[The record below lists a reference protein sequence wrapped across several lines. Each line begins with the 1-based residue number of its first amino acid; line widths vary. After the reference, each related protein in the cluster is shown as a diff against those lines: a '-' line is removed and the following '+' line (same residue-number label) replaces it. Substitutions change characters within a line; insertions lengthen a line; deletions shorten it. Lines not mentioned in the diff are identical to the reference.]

1 MDMSEMEGSAQLER
15 VSSDVES
22 YGAWKSELRAVIAE
36 YQLWSQRQQ
45 LLSPELEEQLL
56 LLEDYLQQD
65 KIQLAFVGEFSRGKT
80 ELINALFFADYG
92 RRLLPSHLGR
102 TTMCP
107 TELFFDDKAESA
119 YVRLLPIDTRIEEFS
134 LQYYL
139 NRPEYWVEVPFNSA
153 DPEQMAE
160 SLKRVTETQQLS
172 REDAMDLGFD
182 LDFLE
187 VRGGTEN
194 AGHGNDDDVVV
205 PAWRHALVN
214 FDHPLLRQGL
224 TILDTPGLNALGC
237 EPDLTLN
244 LLPECQGVIF
254 MLNAD
259 AGVTSTDLQI
269 WNEYIANL
277 RNMPNAGLF
286 AVLNKIDGVWDA
298 LESDEYNAQAVARLR
313 ELTAQQL
320 DINEEHV
327 LALSAKLGLQA
338 KIMENPDNLIK
349 SQLGSLEHVLSTEIV
364 GHKET
369 CMRNR
374 VVRALMAVIQQSKSN
389 LNENRLALEEQRK
402 IFQMDYGQAC
412 ERVKLHVKNAKQ
424 TQLYYQQQL
433 ELLKRSRDVLVRR
446 RKVLLR
452 TVQKEHIER
461 YREQLKKELKE
472 SWTSLGMSTAI
483 KNFFVKAKTDLQR
496 QELEAAEID
505 LEIQQIYFDYKK
517 LESTGVEL
525 KPPVFA
531 IAGLLEKL
539 DLIEKQALASHSR
552 LNVLLLSQGK
562 ATQRFF
568 NSVVLEVENIFADA
582 AEDANL
588 WLRLALQPLIL
599 HTREKKGFLEN
610 QIAQCKQFSE
620 AGKKTQEQLAALDK
634 LIVRTDEKKQEL
646 HTFILRVQEPP
657 LLQ

>member
-1 MDMSEMEGSAQLER
+1 MEESAPLER

-22 YGAWKSELRAVIAE
+22 YGAWKNELRAVIAE
-36 YQLWSQRQQ
+36 YQMWSQRQQ
-45 LLSPELEEQLL
+45 LLSPELDEQLL

-107 TELFFDDKAESA
+107 TELFFDDKADSG

-172 REDAMDLGFD
+172 REEAMDLGFD
-182 LDFLE
+182 LNFLE
-187 VRGGTEN
+187 VCGEAENTEHDN
-194 AGHGNDDDVVV
+194 NHVVV

-269 WNEYIANL
+269 WNEYISNL

-286 AVLNKIDGVWDA
+286 AVLNKIDGVWDV

-320 DINEEHV
+320 DIHEEHV

-338 KIMENPDNLIK
+338 KIMENSDNLIK
-349 SQLGSLEHVLSTEIV
+349 SQLGSLEHVLSTEVV
-364 GHKET
+364 GHKEA

-374 VVRALMAVIQQSKSN
+374 VVRALVASIQQSKFS

-402 IFQMDYGQAC
+402 IFQMDYGQARK
-412 ERVKLHVKNAKQ
+412 RVKLHVQNAKQ
-424 TQLYYQQQL
+424 AQLHYQQQL
-433 ELLKRSRDVLVRR
+433 ELLKGSRDVLVLR
-446 RKVLLR
+446 RKALLR
-452 TVQKEHIER
+452 AVQQEHIER
-461 YREQLKKELKE
+461 YREQVKKELKE

-496 QELEAAEID
+496 LGLGAAEID

-517 LESTGVEL
+517 LEDTGVEL
-525 KPPVFA
+525 KPSTFD
-531 IAGLLEKL
+531 IGSLLEKL
-539 DLIEKQALASHSR
+539 DLIEKQALTSHSR

-568 NSVVLEVENIFADA
+568 NSVVLEVENIFANA
-582 AEDANL
+582 TEDVNL

-599 HTREKKGFLEN
+599 HTREKKAFLEN
-610 QIAQCKQFSE
+610 QVAQCKQFSE
-620 AGKKTQEQLAALDK
+620 LGKKTQEQLAALDK

-646 HTFILRVQEPP
+646 QAFILRIQEPP

>member
-1 MDMSEMEGSAQLER
+1 MEESAPLER

-22 YGAWKSELRAVIAE
+22 YGVWKNELRAVIAE
-36 YQLWSQRQQ
+36 YQVWSQRQQ

-107 TELFFDDKAESA
+107 TELFFDDKADSA

-153 DPEQMAE
+153 NPEQMAE

-172 REDAMDLGFD
+172 REEAMDLGFD

-187 VRGGTEN
+187 VRGGDKN
-194 AGHGNDDDVVV
+194 AEHGNDDVVV

-269 WNEYIANL
+269 WNEYISNL

-286 AVLNKIDGVWDA
+286 AVLNKIDGVWDV

-338 KIMENPDNLIK
+338 KIMEDSDNLIK
-349 SQLGSLEHVLSTEIV
+349 SQLGSLEHVLSTEVV
-364 GHKET
+364 GHKEA

-374 VVRALMAVIQQSKSN
+374 VVRALMAAIQQSKSS

-402 IFQMDYGQAC
+402 IFQMDYGQAR
-412 ERVKLHVKNAKQ
+412 ERVKLHVQNAKQ
-424 TQLYYQQQL
+424 AQLHYQQQL
-433 ELLKRSRDVLVRR
+433 ELLKGSRDVLVLR
-446 RKVLLR
+446 RKALLR
-452 TVQKEHIER
+452 TVRQEHIER
-461 YREQLKKELKE
+461 YREQVKKELKE

-496 QELEAAEID
+496 LGLGAAEID
-505 LEIQQIYFDYKK
+505 LEIQQIYVDYKK
-517 LESTGVEL
+517 LEDTGVEL
-525 KPPVFA
+525 KPPTFDIVR
-531 IAGLLEKL
+531 LLEKL

-599 HTREKKGFLEN
+599 HTREKKGFLEK

-620 AGKKTQEQLAALDK
+620 TGKKTQEQLAALDK

-646 HTFILRVQEPP
+646 QAFILRVQEPP

>member
-1 MDMSEMEGSAQLER
+1 MDMSEMEESAPLER

-22 YGAWKSELRAVIAE
+22 YGAWKNELRAVIAE
-36 YQLWSQRQQ
+36 YQVWSQRQQ

-107 TELFFDDKAESA
+107 TELFFDDKADSA

-139 NRPEYWVEVPFNSA
+139 SRPEYWIEVPFNSA
-153 DPEQMAE
+153 NPEQMAE

-182 LDFLE
+182 LNFLE
-187 VRGGTEN
+187 VRGGAENTE
-194 AGHGNDDDVVV
+194 HGNDDVVV

-269 WNEYIANL
+269 WNEYISNL

-286 AVLNKIDGVWDA
+286 AVLNKIDGVWDV

-338 KIMENPDNLIK
+338 KIMEDSDNLIK
-349 SQLGSLEHVLSTEIV
+349 SQLGSLEHVLSTEVV
-364 GHKET
+364 GHKEA

-374 VVRALMAVIQQSKSN
+374 VVRALMAAIQQSKSS

-402 IFQMDYGQAC
+402 IFQMDYGQAR
-412 ERVKLHVKNAKQ
+412 ERVKLHVQNAKQ
-424 TQLYYQQQL
+424 AQLYYQRQL
-433 ELLKRSRDVLVRR
+433 ELLKGSRDVLVLR
-446 RKVLLR
+446 RKALLR
-452 TVQKEHIER
+452 TVQQEHIER
-461 YREQLKKELKE
+461 YREQVKKELKE

-483 KNFFVKAKTDLQR
+483 KNFFVKAKTDLR
-496 QELEAAEID
+496 RLGLGAAEID

-517 LESTGVEL
+517 LEDTGVEL
-525 KPPVFA
+525 KPPTFD
-531 IAGLLEKL
+531 IDWLLEKL

-599 HTREKKGFLEN
+599 HTREKKGFLEK

-620 AGKKTQEQLAALDK
+620 TGKKTQEQLVALDK

-646 HTFILRVQEPP
+646 QAFILRVQEPP

>member
-1 MDMSEMEGSAQLER
+1 MDMSEMEESAPLER

-22 YGAWKSELRAVIAE
+22 YGAWKNELRAVIAE
-36 YQLWSQRQQ
+36 YQVWSQRQQ

-107 TELFFDDKAESA
+107 TELFFDDKADSA

-139 NRPEYWVEVPFNSA
+139 NRPEYWIEVPFNSA
-153 DPEQMAE
+153 NPEQMAE

-182 LDFLE
+182 LNFLE
-187 VRGGTEN
+187 VRGGAENTE
-194 AGHGNDDDVVV
+194 HGNDDVVV

-269 WNEYIANL
+269 WNEYISNL

-286 AVLNKIDGVWDA
+286 AVLNKIDGVWDV

-338 KIMENPDNLIK
+338 KIMEDSDNLIK
-349 SQLGSLEHVLSTEIV
+349 SQLGSLEHVLSTEVV
-364 GHKET
+364 GHKEA

-374 VVRALMAVIQQSKSN
+374 VVRALMAAIQQSKSS

-402 IFQMDYGQAC
+402 IFQMDYGQAR
-412 ERVKLHVKNAKQ
+412 ERVKLHVQNAKQ
-424 TQLYYQQQL
+424 AQLYYQRQL
-433 ELLKRSRDVLVRR
+433 ELLKGSRDVLVLR
-446 RKVLLR
+446 RKALLR
-452 TVQKEHIER
+452 TVQQEHIER
-461 YREQLKKELKE
+461 YREQVKKELKE

-483 KNFFVKAKTDLQR
+483 KNFFVKAKTDLR
-496 QELEAAEID
+496 RLGLGAAEID

-517 LESTGVEL
+517 LEDTGVEL
-525 KPPVFA
+525 KPPTFD
-531 IAGLLEKL
+531 IDWLLEKL

-599 HTREKKGFLEN
+599 HTREKKGFLEK

-620 AGKKTQEQLAALDK
+620 TGKKTQEQLAALDK
-634 LIVRTDEKKQEL
+634 LIVRTNEKKQEL
-646 HTFILRVQEPP
+646 QAFILRVQEPP

>member
-1 MDMSEMEGSAQLER
+1 MDMSDVEESAPLER

-22 YGAWKSELRAVIAE
+22 YGAWKNELRAVIAE
-36 YQLWSQRQQ
+36 YQVWSQRQQ

-107 TELFFDDKAESA
+107 TELFFDEKAESA

-139 NRPEYWVEVPFNSA
+139 NRPECWVEVPFNSA
-153 DPEQMAE
+153 NPEQMAE
-160 SLKRVTETQQLS
+160 SLKRVTETQQVS
-172 REDAMDLGFD
+172 RDEAMDLGFD
-182 LDFLE
+182 LNFLE
-187 VRGGTEN
+187 ARSGVGN
-194 AGHGNDDDVVV
+194 AEHGNDDIVI

-269 WNEYIANL
+269 WKEYISNL
-277 RNMPNAGLF
+277 RHMPNAGLF
-286 AVLNKIDGVWDA
+286 AVLNKIDGVWDV

-313 ELTAQQL
+313 ALTAKQL

-338 KIMENPDNLIK
+338 KIMENSDNLLR
-349 SQLGSLEHVLSTEIV
+349 SQLGSLEHVLSTEVI
-364 GHKET
+364 GHKEV

-374 VVRALMAVIQQSKSN
+374 VVRALMAAIQQSKSS

-402 IFQMDYGQAC
+402 IFKMDHSQAR
-412 ERVKLHVKNAKQ
+412 EQVKRHVQNAKQ
-424 TQLYYQQQL
+424 AQLHYQQQL
-433 ELLKRSRDVLVRR
+433 DLLKRSRNVLVLR
-446 RKVLLR
+446 RKTLLR
-452 TVQKEHIER
+452 TVQQEHIER
-461 YREQLKKELKE
+461 YREQVKKELRD

-483 KNFFVKAKTDLQR
+483 KNFFVKAKSDLQR
-496 QELEAAEID
+496 LRLEAAEID
-505 LEIQQIYFDYKK
+505 LEIEQIYFDYKK
-517 LESTGVEL
+517 LEDIGVEL
-525 KPPVFA
+525 KQPTFE
-531 IAGLLEKL
+531 IDRLLEKL

-552 LNVLLLSQGK
+552 LTVLLLSQGK
-562 ATQRFF
+562 TTQRFF

-599 HTREKKGFLEN
+599 YTREKKHFLEN
-610 QIAQCKQFSE
+610 QIVQCKQFSE
-620 AGKKTQEQLAALDK
+620 VGKKKQEQIDTLDK
-634 LIVRTDEKKQEL
+634 LIARADEKKQEL
-646 HTFILRVQEPP
+646 HGFILRVQEPP
-657 LLQ
+657 MLQ

>member
-1 MDMSEMEGSAQLER
+1 MDMSEMEESAPLER
-15 VSSDVES
+15 VSSDVKS
-22 YGAWKSELRAVIAE
+22 YGAWKNELRAVIAE

-139 NRPEYWVEVPFNSA
+139 NRPEYWVEVPFNNA
-153 DPEQMAE
+153 NPEQMAE
-160 SLKRVTETQQLS
+160 SLKRVTETQRLS
-172 REDAMDLGFD
+172 REEAMDLGFD
-182 LDFLE
+182 LNFLE
-187 VRGGTEN
+187 VRGGAEN
-194 AGHGNDDDVVV
+194 AEHGNDEVVV

-237 EPDLTLN
+237 EPDLALN

-259 AGVTSTDLQI
+259 AGVTSSDLQI
-269 WNEYIANL
+269 WNEYISNL

-286 AVLNKIDGVWDA
+286 AVLNKIDGVWDV
-298 LESDEYNAQAVARLR
+298 LESDEYNSKAVARLR

-320 DINEEHV
+320 DISEEHV

-349 SQLGSLEHVLSTEIV
+349 SQLGSLEHVLSTEVV
-364 GHKET
+364 GHKEA
-369 CMRNR
+369 CMRKR
-374 VVRALMAVIQQSKSN
+374 VMRALMAAIKQSKSS
-389 LNENRLALEEQRK
+389 LKENRLALEEQRK

-412 ERVKLHVKNAKQ
+412 ERVKLHVQDAKQ
-424 TQLYYQQQL
+424 AQLHYQQQL
-433 ELLKRSRDVLVRR
+433 ELLKRSRDVLVFQ

-452 TVQKEHIER
+452 TVQQEHIER
-461 YREQLKKELKE
+461 YREQVKKELKE

-483 KNFFVKAKTDLQR
+483 KNFFVKARTDFQR
-496 QELEAAEID
+496 LELGVAEID
-505 LEIQQIYFDYKK
+505 LEIQQIYFDYKM
-517 LESTGVEL
+517 LEDTGVEL
-525 KPPVFA
+525 KPPTFDLDW
-531 IAGLLEKL
+531 LLEKL
-539 DLIEKQALASHSR
+539 DLIEKQALASQSR

-562 ATQRFF
+562 TTQRFF

-582 AEDANL
+582 AEDVNL
-588 WLRLALQPLIL
+588 WLRLALQPLML

-620 AGKKTQEQLAALDK
+620 TGKKAQEQLAALDK

-646 HTFILRVQEPP
+646 HAFILRVQEPP

>member
-1 MDMSEMEGSAQLER
+1 MDMSDVEESAPLER

-22 YGAWKSELRAVIAE
+22 YGAWKNELRAVIAE
-36 YQLWSQRQQ
+36 YQVWSQRQQ

-107 TELFFDDKAESA
+107 TELFFDEKAESA

-139 NRPEYWVEVPFNSA
+139 NRPECWVEVPFNSA
-153 DPEQMAE
+153 NPEQMAE
-160 SLKRVTETQQLS
+160 SLKRVTETQQVS
-172 REDAMDLGFD
+172 RDEAMDLGFD
-182 LDFLE
+182 LNFLE
-187 VRGGTEN
+187 VRGGAEN
-194 AGHGNDDDVVV
+194 AEHGNDDIVI

-269 WNEYIANL
+269 WKEYISNL
-277 RNMPNAGLF
+277 RHMPNAGLF
-286 AVLNKIDGVWDA
+286 AVLNKIDGVWDV

-313 ELTAQQL
+313 ALTAKQL

-338 KIMENPDNLIK
+338 KIMENSDNLLR
-349 SQLGSLEHVLSTEIV
+349 SQLGSLEHVLSTEVI
-364 GHKET
+364 GHKEA

-374 VVRALMAVIQQSKSN
+374 VVRALMAAIQQSKSS

-402 IFQMDYGQAC
+402 IFKMDHSQAR
-412 ERVKLHVKNAKQ
+412 EQVKRHVQNAKQ
-424 TQLYYQQQL
+424 AQLHYQQQL
-433 ELLKRSRDVLVRR
+433 DLLKRSRNVLVLR
-446 RKVLLR
+446 RKTLLR
-452 TVQKEHIER
+452 TVQQEHIER
-461 YREQLKKELKE
+461 YREQVKKELRD

-483 KNFFVKAKTDLQR
+483 KNFFVKAKSDLQR
-496 QELEAAEID
+496 LRLEAAEID
-505 LEIQQIYFDYKK
+505 LEIEQIYFDYKK
-517 LESTGVEL
+517 LEDIGVEL
-525 KPPVFA
+525 KQPTFE
-531 IAGLLEKL
+531 IDRLLEKL

-552 LNVLLLSQGK
+552 LTVLLLSQGK
-562 ATQRFF
+562 TTQRFF

-599 HTREKKGFLEN
+599 YTREKKHFLEN
-610 QIAQCKQFSE
+610 QIVQCKQFSE
-620 AGKKTQEQLAALDK
+620 VGKKKQEQIDTLDK
-634 LIVRTDEKKQEL
+634 LIARADEKKQEL
-646 HTFILRVQEPP
+646 HGFILRVQEPP
-657 LLQ
+657 MLQ

>member
-1 MDMSEMEGSAQLER
+1 MDMSEMEERAPLER

-22 YGAWKSELRAVIAE
+22 YGAWKNELRAVIAE
-36 YQLWSQRQQ
+36 YQVWSQRQQ

-107 TELFFDDKAESA
+107 TELFFDDKADSA

-139 NRPEYWVEVPFNSA
+139 NRPEYWIEVPFNSA
-153 DPEQMAE
+153 NPEQMAE

-182 LDFLE
+182 LNFLE
-187 VRGGTEN
+187 VRGGAENTE
-194 AGHGNDDDVVV
+194 HGNDDVVV

-269 WNEYIANL
+269 WNEYISNL

-286 AVLNKIDGVWDA
+286 AVLNKIDGVWDV

-338 KIMENPDNLIK
+338 KIMEDSDNLIK
-349 SQLGSLEHVLSTEIV
+349 SQLGSLEHVLSTEVV
-364 GHKET
+364 GHKEA

-374 VVRALMAVIQQSKSN
+374 VVRALMAAIQQSKSS

-402 IFQMDYGQAC
+402 IFQMDYGQAR
-412 ERVKLHVKNAKQ
+412 ERVKLHVQNAKQ
-424 TQLYYQQQL
+424 AQLYYQRQL
-433 ELLKRSRDVLVRR
+433 ELLKGSRDVLVLR
-446 RKVLLR
+446 RKALLR
-452 TVQKEHIER
+452 TVQQEHIER
-461 YREQLKKELKE
+461 YREQVKKELKE

-483 KNFFVKAKTDLQR
+483 KNFFVKAKTDLR
-496 QELEAAEID
+496 RLGLGAAEID

-517 LESTGVEL
+517 LEDTGVEL
-525 KPPVFA
+525 KPPTFD
-531 IAGLLEKL
+531 IDWLLEKL

-599 HTREKKGFLEN
+599 HTREKKGFLEK

-620 AGKKTQEQLAALDK
+620 TGKKTQEQLVALDK

-646 HTFILRVQEPP
+646 QAFILRVQEPP

>member
-1 MDMSEMEGSAQLER
+1 MDMSEMEESAPLER

-22 YGAWKSELRAVIAE
+22 YGAWKNELRAVIAE
-36 YQLWSQRQQ
+36 YQVWSQRQQ

-107 TELFFDDKAESA
+107 TELFFDDKADSA

-139 NRPEYWVEVPFNSA
+139 NRPEYWIEVPFNSA
-153 DPEQMAE
+153 NPEQMAE

-182 LDFLE
+182 LNFLE
-187 VRGGTEN
+187 VRGGAENTE
-194 AGHGNDDDVVV
+194 HGNDDVVV

-269 WNEYIANL
+269 WNEYISNL

-286 AVLNKIDGVWDA
+286 AVLNKIDGVWDV

-338 KIMENPDNLIK
+338 KIMEDSDNLIK
-349 SQLGSLEHVLSTEIV
+349 SQLGSLEHVLSTEVV
-364 GHKET
+364 GHKEA

-374 VVRALMAVIQQSKSN
+374 VVRALMAAIQQSKSS

-402 IFQMDYGQAC
+402 IFQMDYGQAR
-412 ERVKLHVKNAKQ
+412 ERVKLHVQNAKQ
-424 TQLYYQQQL
+424 AQLYYQRQL
-433 ELLKRSRDVLVRR
+433 ELLKGSRDVLVLR
-446 RKVLLR
+446 RKALLR
-452 TVQKEHIER
+452 TVQQEHIER
-461 YREQLKKELKE
+461 YREQVKKELKE

-483 KNFFVKAKTDLQR
+483 KNFFVKAKTDLR
-496 QELEAAEID
+496 RLGLGAAEID

-517 LESTGVEL
+517 LEDTGVEL
-525 KPPVFA
+525 KPPTFD
-531 IAGLLEKL
+531 IDWLLEKL

-599 HTREKKGFLEN
+599 HTREKKGFLEK

-620 AGKKTQEQLAALDK
+620 TGKKTQEQLVALDK

-646 HTFILRVQEPP
+646 QAFILRVQEPP